1 MKKVE
6 KCVVCGEKAC
16 GEKKQGKALCKWC
29 LVASTYFAEPP
40 KQAWVRIPKIANY

>member
-16 GEKKQGKALCKWC
+16 VKKQGKNFCKWC
-29 LVASTYFAEPP
+29 VIASTYFAEEPH
-40 KQAWVRIPKIANY
+40 KEKWVRVAKPSAY